1 MRVRQQ
7 SSTSHPV
14 TFLMVD
20 DADHVTGKT
29 GLTPAVTLSKD
40 GGAFG
45 AAAGAVTEIGNGWYA
60 LAGNATDRGTAG
72 DLLIHASAAGADPV
86 DERYL
91 IVPWDPFDGAG
102 LGLTDF
108 DAVTLAGT
116 QGAVTFGQVK
126 ILANVSGEGALHVV
140 NSNASGRGQ
149 YNFGGDTG
157 LYNYGIGQGQFN
169 YGLYGQ
175 YNYGSDAGLRNQ
187 ATSKGQ
193 HNVGSTPVSGVDAA
207 GTRAALGMAAAN
219 LDARFDAIPQD
230 VADAMKLA
238 PSAGAA
244 AAGSVDAKL
253 DAIQDKTDLLSGGT
267 QVIVVSA
274 LAGSALTITRGDTL
288 SASFVNVGSV
298 SGYANIWFT
307 VKRDRETA
315 DSAALVQIDTDT
327 GLLYAN
333 GVAASAASGSIT
345 VDDAPTGDLTIALA
359 ATVTATLPVG
369 TGYYYDIQ
377 WMAAGG
383 AIHTLASG
391 VASVAADV
399 TRSVA

>member
-1 MRVRQQ
+1 M
-7 SSTSHPV
+7 SNELH
-14 TFLMVD
+14 
-20 DADHVTGKT
+20 AHAAG
-29 GLTPAVTLSKD
+29 GLTIYAVLLNSGGQAWNGSAFEEISGAAWASYDIALTEAAAGIYLATMPAAAAGVYSYVVYERAGGSPATSDALRGTGWLAWD
-40 GGAFG
+40 GGAEIAPLTSQ
-45 AAAGAVTEIGNGWYA
+45 AA
-60 LAGNATDRGTAG
+60 R
-72 DLLIHASAAGADPV
+72 
-86 DERYL
+86 
-91 IVPWDPFDGAG
+91 
-102 LGLTDF
+102 
-108 DAVTLAGT
+108 
-116 QGAVTFGQVK
+116 
-126 ILANVSGEGALHVV
+126 
-140 NSNASGRGQ
+140 
-149 YNFGGDTG
+149 
-157 LYNYGIGQGQFN
+157 
-169 YGLYGQ
+169 
-175 YNYGSDAGLRNQ
+175 
-187 ATSKGQ
+187 
-193 HNVGSTPVSGVDAA
+193 
-207 GTRAALGMAAAN
+207 
-219 LDARFDAIPQD
+219 
-230 VADAMKLA
+230 DAMLLA
-238 PSAGAA
+238 PTPPGTA